1 MSMEPSSWVVPCY
14 SGWSMEEAAL
24 WNSED
29 RISFQT
35 SLPSHSDSVQLQ
47 MVEYAAPATPTPTQ
61 DNDCSD
67 PTIQVFKEV
76 VQSFHTDYLDSM
88 ERKMHKIPPSL
99 IGVGTWYIQP
109 VTVAIGPYHHGLRPG
124 LLEAERVKH
133 VAATQCITDSGRP
146 VQEMYDAV
154 FAVSADAH
162 SLYYPD
168 ELARFRDDDFLPMMF
183 LDGCF
188 LVQFMRCYGDDVD
201 GMDEALNRYFCA
213 NYERIY
219 TDIMMLENQIPWVVV
234 QNILKFMPEPSL
246 WEDFVAA
253 MRAGMKNQMNS
264 KKVPPIDVVP
274 TYEPPHLLGLVRFY
288 IVGNNDDIKVDRP
301 TAPGGDKPMSLSI
314 SVAELADVGITI
326 VPETE
331 KTGLVHMTLE
341 KKRLVHRRLG
351 GKKFGFLF
359 GDLRVPP
366 LFPTDA
372 NATWL
377 VNMAAFELC
386 KTPDFEGADV
396 KDEDSAVCSYLHL
409 FAMLLDQDEHVH
421 DLRKTKVIEGGGLT
435 SKEMLELFTGIGK
448 NMRLGKCYLD
458 IIIEIEKFKQ
468 RRSIWLKLYLF
479 FIKHWTKIMA
489 VVTVLGAVIGILSSL
504 QALKPS

>member
-1 MSMEPSSWVVPCY
+1 
-14 SGWSMEEAAL
+14 MEEAAA
-24 WNSED
+24 WSSED

-47 MVEYAAPATPTPTQ
+47 MVKYAAPATPTPTQ

-67 PTIQVFKEV
+67 PTIQLFKEV

-88 ERKMHKIPPSL
+88 ERKMHNIPPSL
-99 IGVGTWYIQP
+99 IGVGPWYIQP
-109 VTVAIGPYHHGLRPG
+109 VTVAIGPYHHGLRPSV
-124 LLEAERVKH
+124 LEAERVKH

-154 FAVSADAH
+154 FAVSADAR

-188 LVQFMRCYGDDVD
+188 LVQFMRCYGNIDDMD
-201 GMDEALNRYFCA
+201 GALNSYLCA
-213 NYERIY
+213 NFERLY

-234 QNILKFMPEPSL
+234 KAILKFMPEPLL
-246 WEDFVAA
+246 WEEFVAA

-264 KKVPPIDVVP
+264 KEVPPIHVDP

-288 IVGNNDDIKVDRP
+288 IVGNNDDIKVERP
-301 TAPGGDKPMSLSI
+301 TAPDGDKPMSLSI
-314 SVAELADVGITI
+314 SVAELADIGTTL

-331 KTGLVHMTLE
+331 KSGLVHMTLQ
-341 KKRLVHRRLG
+341 KKRLVDTGLG

-377 VNMAAFELC
+377 LNMAAFELC
-386 KTPDFEGADV
+386 KTADFR
-396 KDEDSAVCSYLHL
+396 H
-409 FAMLLDQDEHVH
+409 EHVH
-421 DLRKTKVIEGGGLT
+421 DLRKSKAIEGGGLT
-435 SKEMLELFTGIGK
+435 SIGK

-458 IIIEIEKFKQ
+458 IITEIENFKG

-489 VVTVLGAVIGILSSL
+489 VVTVIGAVIGILSSL